1 MHLENHLYIGR
12 TAARRPTRTWGGA
25 AHRFKEHIIDMAK
38 HRLGTIRKNAIRS
51 RYQQM
56 GKTIKHQYPS
66 IILNQLCPVGEAAGY
81 EAANMSMC
89 HPSANNLE
97 KTFGVKVHSEK
108 PPSRGRH
115 LHLNKKK
122 RNRLSQRQADL
133 LSRHLEPTSEHF
145 LHSLDLINRTVANGR
160 YYYEVSVEKSAKFQA
175 VVKKLQGPFKTT
187 YFK

>member
-1 MHLENHLYIGR
+1 MSKSLPLHIRLLLESRQSIQNPGNMRLLVDFLSQQPEGFLGVEDPSKAFIYSMHLENHLYIGR
-12 TAARRPTRTWGGA
+12 TAARRQTRTWGGA

-56 GKTIKHQYPS
+56 GRTIKHQYPS

-81 EAANMSMC
+81 EAANISMC

-122 RNRLSQRQADL
+122 RNRLSQRQAEQ
-133 LSRHLEPTSEHF
+133 LSRS
-145 LHSLDLINRTVANGR
+145 
-160 YYYEVSVEKSAKFQA
+160 
-175 VVKKLQGPFKTT
+175 
-187 YFK
+187 